1 MSTTSVFDLLAS
13 LAWGFSSA
21 ANLVDDDMPVHSEN
35 GTDATCKL
43 QAFGI
48 QLGVS
53 SIMFNVSLSIFYVL
67 VICYD
72 LRF

>member
-48 QLGVS
+48 SLGYRPLCS
-53 SIMFNVSLSIFYVL
+53 MFHFQFST
-67 VICYD
+67 CW
-72 LRF
+72 